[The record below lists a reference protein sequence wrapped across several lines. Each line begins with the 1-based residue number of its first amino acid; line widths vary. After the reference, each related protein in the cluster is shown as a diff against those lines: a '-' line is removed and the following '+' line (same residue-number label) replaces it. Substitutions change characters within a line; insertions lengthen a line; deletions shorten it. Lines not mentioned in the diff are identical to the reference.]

1 MDNLKPVNIDY
12 LYVTIPAN
20 YVCLYNR
27 ILVLMADYGVSML
40 QDCYANC
47 KDKNKSIIEV
57 FNMFNSAVAANKLGD
72 TKLADTLIKYVDAKI
87 NQLSNNYQPSNE
99 IIFPIENNGIT
110 GYVKC
115 NCETNTAQFYVDG
128 DKTFNVNYNGLLNVI
143 STNTSQ
149 TVAVSDKYETVLSSI
164 AAYPLYD
171 VIVMMGGVNITSTAY
186 SNGKVI
192 INNVTGDIELYAK
205 AKSPTLSY
213 YGVIP
218 LINVNSTNVD
228 FSSLISNLTFTVTSL
243 KNTVQAVTTT
253 DINDSF
259 IIISNELLSFKV
271 ASIYT
276 ELNYKQITY
285 NGVVYNVYYSDSL
298 NPSTTLL
305 EVY

>member
-1 MDNLKPVNIDY
+1 MDNLKQVNIDY
-12 LYVTIPAN
+12 IYVTIPAN

-40 QDCYANC
+40 QDCSANC

-99 IIFPIENNGIT
+99 IIFPIENNGVT

-128 DKTFNVNYNGLLNVI
+128 DKTFTVNYNGLLNVV
-143 STNTSQ
+143 STNTNQ

-171 VIVMMGGVNITSTAY
+171 VAIIMGGVNITSTAY
-186 SNGKVI
+186 SNCKVT
-192 INNVTGDIELYAK
+192 INNVTGNIEIYAK

-213 YGVIP
+213 YGVTPIST
-218 LINVNSTNVD
+218 VNADLVD
-228 FSSLISNLTFTVTSL
+228 FSELIHNFTFTVTSL
-243 KNTVQAVTTT
+243 KNTAQPLTTT
-253 DINDSF
+253 DTNDSF
-259 IIISNELLSFKV
+259 VVISNELLSFKV
-271 ASIYT
+271 ASIVA
-276 ELNYKQITY
+276 ELNYKQITF
-285 NGVVYNVYYSDSL
+285 NGIVYNVYYSDAL
-298 NPSTTLL
+298 NPSTTLV
-305 EVY
+305 EIY

>member
-1 MDNLKPVNIDY
+1 MDNLKSVNIDY

-40 QDCYANC
+40 QDCSANC

-186 SNGKVI
+186 SNGKVT

-205 AKSPTLSY
+205 AKSPILSY

-243 KNTVQAVTTT
+243 KNTVQALTTT